1 VVGKTGFGQL
11 SVGQRRIFMDTQGIR
26 APTSETHHPA
36 SAAAASLP
44 TRFLRFGD
52 FYLDLQREALFKDGA
67 RVKLQGKVYQAL
79 VALIEHAGEIVTREA
94 LRIRLWPE
102 GTYVNYDANVNT
114 TVNKLRQILGDSAE
128 QPVFVNTIPR
138 LGYSF
143 VGKIECLE
151 KPLKLREM
159 REKESASSASPED
172 PSRGR
177 FASLR
182 SSFGPTWFTA
192 GIVAL
197 LIFGMLLGAGLVLY
211 AHR

>member
-1 VVGKTGFGQL
+1 MG
-11 SVGQRRIFMDTQGIR
+11 TQGIQ
-26 APTSETHHPA
+26 APASEPHPA
-36 SAAAASLP
+36 GAAPASLP
-44 TRFLRFGD
+44 SRFLRFGD

-79 VALIEHAGEIVTREA
+79 VVLIEHSHEIVTREA
-94 LRIRLWPE
+94 LRTRLWPD

-128 QPVFVNTIPR
+128 QPIFVNTIPR

-143 VGKIECLE
+143 VGKIEHLDQ
-151 KPLKLREM
+151 PLKLREM
-159 REKESASSASPED
+159 REKESASRPSQED
-172 PSRGR
+172 SRKGG
-177 FASLR
+177 FSFLR
-182 SSFGPTWFTA
+182 LSFGPTWLTA

-197 LIFGMLLGAGLVLY
+197 LVFGMLLGAGLVLH

>member
-1 VVGKTGFGQL
+1 
-11 SVGQRRIFMDTQGIR
+11 MDTQGIH
-26 APTSETHHPA
+26 APTSEEHNPA
-36 SAAAASLP
+36 STTPASLP
-44 TRFLRFGD
+44 SRFLRFGA

-67 RVKLQGKVYQAL
+67 RIKLQGKVYQAL
-79 VALIEHAGEIVTREA
+79 VVLIEHAGEIVTREA
-94 LRIRLWPE
+94 LRMRLWPD

-143 VGKIECLE
+143 VAKIEFLSQALT
-151 KPLKLREM
+151 PRAI
-159 REKESASSASPED
+159 REKEGASS
-172 PSRGR
+172 PSEENSAKDG
-177 FASLR
+177 FSSLW
-182 SSFGPTWFTA
+182 SSFGSTWLTA

-211 AHR
+211 ARR

>member
-1 VVGKTGFGQL
+1 
-11 SVGQRRIFMDTQGIR
+11 MDSQG
-26 APTSETHHPA
+26 PTSEAHHPT
-36 SAAAASLP
+36 STIQASLP
-44 TRFLRFGD
+44 SCFLRFGT
-52 FYLDLQREALFKDGA
+52 FYLDLQRESLFKDGS
-67 RVKLQGKVYQAL
+67 RVKLRGKVYQAL
-79 VALIEHAGEIVTREA
+79 VVLIEHAGEIVTREA
-94 LRIRLWPE
+94 LRMRLWPE

-143 VGKIECLE
+143 VSQIEYLSQ
-151 KPLKLREM
+151 PLTLRGR
-159 REKESASSASPED
+159 REKENASSVSSEDSP
-172 PSRGR
+172 RCR
-177 FASLR
+177 FAVLR
-182 SSFGPTWFTA
+182 SSVGFKRFIV

>member
-1 VVGKTGFGQL
+1 METRGPH
-11 SVGQRRIFMDTQGIR
+11 
-26 APTSETHHPA
+26 APTSEAHLQA
-36 SAAAASLP
+36 SVAPASLP
-44 TRFLRFGD
+44 TRFLLFGN
-52 FYLDLQREALFKDGA
+52 FYLDLQREALFQDGA
-67 RVKLQGKVYQAL
+67 RIKMRGKVYQAL

-94 LRIRLWPE
+94 LRKRLWPE

>member
-1 VVGKTGFGQL
+1 
-11 SVGQRRIFMDTQGIR
+11 MDTQGIH
-26 APTSETHHPA
+26 APTSEAHNPS

-52 FYLDLQREALFKDGA
+52 FYLDLEREALFKDGA

-94 LRIRLWPE
+94 LRMRLWPE

>member
-1 VVGKTGFGQL
+1 
-11 SVGQRRIFMDTQGIR
+11 MDTQGIH
-26 APTSETHHPA
+26 APTSEAHNPTSTSP
-36 SAAAASLP
+36 ASLP
-44 TRFLRFGD
+44 SRFLCFGA

-67 RVKLQGKVYQAL
+67 RIKLQGKVYHAL
-79 VALIEHAGEIVTREA
+79 VVLIEHAGEIVTREA
-94 LRIRLWPE
+94 LRMRLWPD

-143 VGKIECLE
+143 VAKIEFLNQALT
-151 KPLKLREM
+151 PRAI
-159 REKESASSASPED
+159 REKEGASS
-172 PSRGR
+172 PSEENSAKGG
-177 FASLR
+177 FSSLW
-182 SSFGPTWFTA
+182 SSFGSTWLTA

>member
-1 VVGKTGFGQL
+1 VVEKTGFGWL
-11 SVGQRRIFMDTQGIR
+11 SASQRRVFMGTQGIQ
-26 APTSETHHPA
+26 APTSEALHPA
-36 SAAAASLP
+36 GAALVSLP
-44 TRFLRFGD
+44 SRFLRFGS
-52 FYLDLQREALFKDGA
+52 FYLDLQREALFKDGS

-79 VALIEHAGEIVTREA
+79 VALIEHPGEIVTREA
-94 LRIRLWPE
+94 LRMRLWPE

-143 VGKIECLE
+143 AVKIEYLE
-151 KPLKLREM
+151 QPLKLPGMHERT
-159 REKESASSASPED
+159 RASSASPED
-172 PSRGR
+172 SPGGR
-177 FASLR
+177 FAFLR
-182 SSFGPTWFTA
+182 SSFGRTWLTA

-211 AHR
+211 AHL